1 MKKTIKKSDVSAFCF
16 RERKGLFSATEKGKV
31 SSPLQR
37 KEGLFSATEKGK
49 GSSLLPRKERA
60 LLRYRERKR
69 HFSALQRKEAALLRF
84 RERKRSFSSFEKGSG
99 AFPLQR
105 KQHFSVSFY
114 RQEEYFSKI
123 FSSMTEYSILYDY
136 FPSEPPLSRLLPMHH
151 FNFESGNTVEQ
162 RII

>member
-16 RERKGLFSATEKGKV
+16 RERKRLFSATEKGKV

-69 HFSALQRKEAALLRF
+69 HFSALQRKEAALIRF

-114 RQEEYFSKI
+114 RKEEYFSKKFAQWQNTVYCMII
-123 FSSMTEYSILYDY
+123 FLRSLLFPVSFPCTTSILN
-136 FPSEPPLSRLLPMHH
+136 LATL
-151 FNFESGNTVEQ
+151 
-162 RII
+162 